1 LKILNCYAYRGRN
14 IYSHK
19 PVVKINI
26 ELGEFYDITT
36 NKVEKFNENLIKLL
50 PGLYNHKCSRGYKG
64 GFLERLEEGTYF
76 AHVIEHVAI
85 ELQNIL
91 GYDVVFG
98 KTMDGDNE
106 KEYCIVYS
114 YFNEYAGV
122 EVGKLA
128 VKLIYSLIKNL
139 DFDLNK
145 ELSRLKRNCIK
156 TDLGI
161 STSMLRKEAEK
172 RGIPIIRIGSGSL
185 IQLGYGKNSRRLE
198 ATLSD
203 NSSCISVDIA
213 CDKELAKKMLH
224 EYGIPVPE
232 GKLVNSEEELLKQ
245 CMILGYP
252 VVVKPNFGSHGIGV
266 SINLKTPEEALKA
279 YQIAKEYEDTIL
291 VEKYIK
297 GNHYRLLVVG
307 DKMVAASMRIA
318 AHVVGDGELDIKGL
332 IEKENTKNL
341 QRGEGH
347 EKPLTKIII
356 DKVVMAY
363 LTKQNLGLEYIPGKG
378 ETVFLRENDNL
389 STGGIAIDV
398 TGKVH
403 PDSIAYAVKAAKIV
417 GLDIA
422 GVDIT
427 IPDIGKS
434 LIETGGAIIEINAAP
449 GIRMHH
455 FPAEGKPRNVAREI
469 INHLCPKNKE
479 YSIPIIS
486 VTGTNGKTTTVRMIN
501 HILKGMNKCIGT
513 TTTDGVFINETCIRK
528 GDNTGPVSAETILMD
543 QNVEYAVFETARGG
557 IINKGLGYDMADVG
571 IITNIQEDHLGIDGV
586 YTLEDLAYVK
596 SLVIEAVR
604 DTGYAVL
611 NADDEHCIKLLD
623 RVKSKVILFSVKK
636 DNKHVL
642 NHIKSGGI
650 AFYYDGQSIVLSFKD
665 KEEKIIKVKNIP
677 ATLGGIL
684 EYNIYNAL
692 GAVSAAFALGISTSN
707 IKAGL
712 STFKSNYEDNPG
724 RFNMYDI
731 NGVKIIIDY
740 GHNIDG
746 YKSVLDSLKK
756 LKRNRLIGVI
766 GVPGD
771 RSDSSTIRIGEICGN
786 TFDKIYIKEDK
797 DKRGRKNG
805 EIAEIL
811 KKGCLKGGALGS
823 NIIIE
828 LIEER
833 AFEMAIKAA
842 EREDII
848 IVFYEEYEPLLNV
861 VEKMETPIYKT
872 GLIIA

>member
-1 LKILNCYAYRGRN
+1 MKILSCYAYRGRN

-26 ELGEFYDITT
+26 DLGELSDIPT
-36 NKVEKFNENLIKLL
+36 NKVEGFNDNLIKLL
-50 PGLYNHKCSRGYKG
+50 PGLYNHKCSRGYEG
-64 GFLERLEEGTYF
+64 GFIERLEEGTYF

-98 KTMDGDNE
+98 KTINGDSE

-114 YFNEYAGV
+114 YINEYAGLGA
-122 EVGKLA
+122 GKLA
-128 VKLIYSLIKNL
+128 IKLACNLIKHSDFNL
-139 DFDLNK
+139 VE
-145 ELSRLKRNCIK
+145 ELSKLKKNCIK

-161 STSMLRKEAEK
+161 STSMIKLEAEK

-213 CDKELAKKMLH
+213 CDKELAKKMMY
-224 EYGIPVPE
+224 EYGLPIPE
-232 GKLVNSEEELLKQ
+232 GQLVNSEEELLKQ

-266 SINLKTPEEALKA
+266 SINLKTPEEVLRA
-279 YQIAKEYEDTIL
+279 YRIAKEYEDTIL

-307 DKMVAASMRIA
+307 EKMVAASKRIA
-318 AHVVGDGELDIKGL
+318 AHVVGDGELNIKEL

-341 QRGEGH
+341 LRGEGH

-356 DKVVMAY
+356 DKVVLAY
-363 LTKQNLGLEYIPGKG
+363 LAKQNIGLDYIPTKD

-398 TGKVH
+398 TERVH
-403 PDSIAYAVKAAKIV
+403 SDSAAYAVKAAKIV

-427 IPDIGKS
+427 IPDISKP

-455 FPAEGKPRNVAREI
+455 FPSEGKSRNVAKEI
-469 INHLCPKNKE
+469 VRHLCPRNKE
-479 YSIPIIS
+479 YTIPIIS

-501 HILKGMNKCIGT
+501 HILKRMNKCIGT
-513 TTTDGVFINETCIRK
+513 TTTDGVFINDKCIRK
-528 GDNTGPVSAETILMD
+528 GDNTGPISAETILMD
-543 QNVEYAVFETARGG
+543 QDVEYAVFETARGG
-557 IINKGLGYDMADVG
+557 IINKGLGYDIADVG

-586 YTLEDLAYVK
+586 YTLEDLAHVK
-596 SLVIEAVR
+596 SLVVEAVK
-604 DTGYAVL
+604 DSGYAIL
-611 NADDEHCIKLLD
+611 NADDENCINLLD
-623 RVKSKVILFSVKK
+623 RVKSKVILFSIKK
-636 DNKHVL
+636 DNNHVL
-642 NHIKSGGI
+642 KHTESGGI
-650 AFYYDGQSIVLSFKD
+650 AFYYDGEYIVLEHKG
-665 KEEKIIKVKNIP
+665 EEQKIIKVKDIP

-684 EYNIYNAL
+684 EYNIFNAL
-692 GAVSAAFALGISTSN
+692 GAVSATFAAGISISN
-707 IKAGL
+707 IKAGI
-712 STFKSNYEDNPG
+712 STFKSNFEDNPG
-724 RFNMYDI
+724 RFNIYDI

-746 YKSVLDSLKK
+746 YISVLSSLKK
-756 LKRNRLIGVI
+756 LKKNRLIGVI

-771 RSDSSTIRIGEICGN
+771 RSDTSTIRIGEICGN

-811 KKGCLKGGALGS
+811 KEGCLKGGAS
-823 NIIIE
+823 RSSITIE

-848 IVFYEEYEPLLNV
+848 IVFYEEHEPLLNV
-861 VEKMETPIYKT
+861 IEKMEAPIYKT